1 MIECRTLGP
10 AKITVDGREAPAE
23 LLWRKNLALLVY
35 LALSPRHARGR
46 DHLIGL
52 LWPDAADD
60 KAARHSLRESVRVL
74 RHCAGKDAIRA
85 HADQVQLGGAAVR
98 LDLAELEELIEH
110 GDWLAAAD
118 LIAGEFLEGFGVPG
132 ATGFED
138 WLASQ
143 RSEWRRRGVQVL
155 VRAAEQ
161 SLASGELARAS
172 ALARR
177 AVMLEPGSEDAA
189 RSVMTCLALAGE
201 REGALAEYEALRR
214 RLGEL
219 GAQPDHATEDLA
231 GRIRHERRWHVPE
244 RGVAGAGQGAE
255 SRRAPLVGR
264 AVELERLVGEWNAC
278 RRERRPALVIVEGDP
293 GTGKTRVG
301 HEVLARARLDAAA
314 TGEIRA
320 VEADRDNP
328 WSGLLGLARS
338 GLLDAP
344 GAAATPPQSLAVL
357 AAYIPE
363 WQDRFPG
370 VKAAGDVSLLG
381 RAISDLLRAIAED
394 QPVCVLVDDAQAL
407 DRESLL
413 ALEAVLR
420 DLAKAS
426 LLLIIC
432 TTPGGAAHPRPEID
446 ELRARLGHDLQGCAV
461 RLAPLTSEAVR
472 TLCEWAVPG
481 FDDQQLDRLSR
492 RIKADSAGLSL
503 LAVELLH
510 AVALGLD
517 LADTRSVWPEPLRT
531 LDQTLPSELPPAVV
545 GAIRVG
551 VRRLSEDAQRVL
563 VAAAVLGERV
573 PRGSLAAASGL
584 DGGGLNRALD
594 ELEWE
599 RWLVADPRGYS
610 FLARVVRDV
619 IAQDLVTP
627 GQRQRLRRA
636 AEEPLVRG
644 LGREGGGG
652 GTAEPPP
659 AS

>member
-10 AKITVDGREAPAE
+10 VKVTLDGREAPAE

-35 LALSPRHARGR
+35 LALSPRHTRGR

-74 RHCAGKDAIRA
+74 RRCAGKQAIQA
-85 HADQVQLGGAAVR
+85 HADQVQLDGAAVR
-98 LDLAELEELIEH
+98 VDVAELEELIGR
-110 GDWLAAAD
+110 GDWHAAAD

-132 ATGFED
+132 ASGFED

-143 RSEWRRRGVQVL
+143 RSEWRQRAVQVL
-155 VRAAEQ
+155 VRAADQ
-161 SLASGELARAS
+161 SLATGELARAT

-177 AVMLEPGSEDAA
+177 AVMLEPGSGDAA
-189 RSVMTCLALAGE
+189 RSIMTCLALIGD
-201 REGALAEYEALRR
+201 REGALEEFESLCR
-214 RLGEL
+214 RLEEL
-219 GAQPDHATEDLA
+219 GAQPDRLTEDLVE
-231 GRIRHERRWHVPE
+231 RIRHERRWRVPE
-244 RGVAGAGQGAE
+244 RGVASAGRGAE

-264 AVELERLVGEWNAC
+264 GVELERLVSEWNAC
-278 RRERRPALVIVEGDP
+278 RRKRRPALGIVEGDP

-301 HEVLARARLDAAA
+301 HEMLARARLDGAA

-320 VEADRDNP
+320 VQADREHP

-338 GLLDAP
+338 GLLEAP
-344 GAAATPPQSLAVL
+344 GAAATPPPSLAVL
-357 AAYIPE
+357 AAHIPE
-363 WQDRFPG
+363 WQDRFPA
-370 VKAAGDVSLLG
+370 VKPAGDVSLLG
-381 RAISDLLRAIAED
+381 RAISDLLRAIAVD
-394 QPVCVLVDDAQAL
+394 HPVCVLVDDAQAL

-420 DLAKAS
+420 DLANAS

-432 TTPGGAAHPRPEID
+432 TTLGGPSHPRPEID
-446 ELRARLGHDLQGCAV
+446 ELRARLGRDLRGCVV
-461 RLAPLTSEAVR
+461 RLGPLPPEHVR
-472 TLCEWAVPG
+472 TLCEWALPG
-481 FDDQQLDRLSR
+481 FDDQQLDRLGR
-492 RIKADSAGLSL
+492 RIQADSAGLPL
-503 LAVELLH
+503 LVVELLH

-517 LADTRSVWPEPLRT
+517 LADTTSVWPAPLRT
-531 LDQTLPSELPPAVV
+531 LDHTFPSDLPPAVV

-551 VRRLSEDAQRVL
+551 VRRLSQDAQRVL
-563 VAAAVLGERV
+563 VAAAVLGDRV
-573 PRGSLAAASGL
+573 PREQLAAVSGL
-584 DGGGLNRALD
+584 DGDALNRALD

-627 GQRQRLRRA
+627 GQRQRLQRA
-636 AEEPLVRG
+636 AEEVR
-644 LGREGGGG
+644 
-652 GTAEPPP
+652 
-659 AS
+659 